1 MGKKR
6 DVKTSI
12 VVNGENAIG
21 NITASGN
28 ARVSVSQKKVTQ
40 PPASPEL
47 TRLFAEIYQE
57 LKNRPVTPGAGKTII
72 RQQVKLIEKEAA
84 KGEKAD
90 QKNLGN
96 LFEFLEQIAPDIVD
110 VFIASLGGPVS
121 GFSVVLKKIAE
132 RAKSKPVSGK
142 ESNDSQP
149 PQGS

>member
-21 NITASGN
+21 NITASGH
-28 ARVSVSQKKVTQ
+28 ARVTASQKKVAQ

-47 TRLFAEIYQE
+47 TSLFKEIYKE
-57 LKNRPVTPGAGKTII
+57 IKNRPVNPGVDKTII
-72 RQQVKLIEKEAA
+72 QQQVKLIEKEAV

-96 LFEFLEQIAPDIVD
+96 LFQFLEQIAPDIVD
-110 VFIASLGGPVS
+110 VFIASLSGPAS
-121 GFSVVLKKIAE
+121 GFSMVLKKIAE
-132 RAKSKPVSGK
+132 RAKSKPASGK
-142 ESNDSQP
+142 ESNDSQL
-149 PQGS
+149 PQGY